1 MNNQEIQINELC
13 HQVLNLVVKV
23 KGAAK
28 AADTQ
33 LISAISNL
41 GRAVKNYKNVQE
53 RMQQIYE
60 ACGEVEET
68 IKSVMQIEEN
78 NDD

>member
-1 MNNQEIQINELC
+1 MNNQEIQTDELC
-13 HQVLNLVVKV
+13 HQVLNLIVKI

-41 GRAVKNYKNVQE
+41 GRSVKNYKNVQGH
-53 RMQQIYE
+53 MQQIYE
-60 ACGEVEET
+60 ACGEAEET

-78 NDD
+78 NND